1 MSKKR
6 KEKYKQMPPEVKKKL
21 VEYNKQWFNRETP
34 EKQLELQEKAR
45 KVMIIYDNMLV
56 RVRY

>member
-1 MSKKR
+1 MRKKR

-45 KVMIIYDNMLV
+45 KDMIIYDNMLV

>member
-6 KEKYKQMPPEVKKKL
+6 KEKYKQMLPEVKKKL

-45 KVMIIYDNMLV
+45 KDMIIYDNMLV

>member
-34 EKQLELQEKAR
+34 EKQRELQEKAR
-45 KVMIIYDNMLV
+45 KDMIIYDNMLV

>member
-21 VEYNKQWFNRETP
+21 VEYSKQWFNRETP

-45 KVMIIYDNMLV
+45 KDMIIYDNMLV

>member
-1 MSKKR
+1 MSQKR
-6 KEKYKQMPPEVKKKL
+6 KEKHKQMPPEVKKKL

-34 EKQLELQEKAR
+34 EKQRELQEKAR
-45 KVMIIYDNMLV
+45 KDMIIYDNILV

>member
-45 KVMIIYDNMLV
+45 KDMIIYDNMLV

>member
-1 MSKKR
+1 
-6 KEKYKQMPPEVKKKL
+6 MPPEVKKKL

-34 EKQLELQEKAR
+34 EKQRELQEKAR
-45 KVMIIYDNMLV
+45 KDMITYDNMLV

>member
-1 MSKKR
+1 MSQKR
-6 KEKYKQMPPEVKKKL
+6 KVKYKQMPPEVKKKL

-34 EKQLELQEKAR
+34 EKQRELQEKAR
-45 KVMIIYDNMLV
+45 KDMIIYDNMLV